1 MRQLYSVHIF
11 LQQVPRELLCG
22 YHFHEMHIRR
32 LKPIGSIHTFWV
44 QHALQPIVQI
54 LLLLGLLRVW
64 FWTSSFH
71 KRWYSSLVTFWL
83 VVLIP
88 ILGTSFSPRAPTS
101 VWQYRYCWRLWLI
114 FHEQTLCCS
123 SASFLRTLYPP
134 LSRTDPQTGRLYVH
148 SQWIYWTDK
157 KGPMLPSY
165 KLVA

>member
-22 YHFHEMHIRR
+22 YLFHEMHIRR
-32 LKPIGSIHTFWV
+32 LKPIGSILSFWV
-44 QHALQPIVQI
+44 QHALQPIVQA

-64 FWTSSFH
+64 FWTSSFP
-71 KRWYSSLVTFWL
+71 KQYCTIL

-88 ILGTSFSPRAPTS
+88 ILGTSFSPHAPTS
-101 VWQYRYCWRLWLI
+101 VWQYRYCWRLWQI

-123 SASFLRTLYPP
+123 SVSFHWTSYPR
-134 LSRTDPQTGRLYVH
+134 LSHTDPQTGRLCVH

-157 KGPMLPSY
+157 KGDQLPSY